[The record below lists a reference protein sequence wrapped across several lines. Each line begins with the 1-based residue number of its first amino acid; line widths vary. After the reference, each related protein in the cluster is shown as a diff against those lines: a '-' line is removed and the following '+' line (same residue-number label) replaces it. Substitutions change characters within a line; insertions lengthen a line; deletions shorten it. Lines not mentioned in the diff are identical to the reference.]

1 MLLQKKEKLTNTGVG
16 QQCDSMGEL
25 ATIPE
30 DQIFRGKNGGLTLS
44 THRDLS
50 DAWACS
56 KKVLLTIFVYPKGAK
71 TQKVWHWFSTMS
83 PECTVTFFSRAATR
97 FWDQLFPPDLFHSLV
112 RMRSVALR

>member
-56 KKVLLTIFVYPKGAK
+56 KKVLLTSLFIQRE
-71 TQKVWHWFSTMS
+71 QKPRRSGTGS
-83 PECTVTFFSRAATR
+83 PQCHLSA
-97 FWDQLFPPDLFHSLV
+97 Q
-112 RMRSVALR
+112 